1 MDLSLKI
8 AVEYADKLTQED
20 FINKYF
26 IPQIPV
32 LIKGVASEQPAGDK
46 WTIDWFKQEMGD
58 IDISVFDNNE
68 ERHVYSTTVDPDFKM
83 KFGDFLDHISKDEP
97 SSIRMFRYNLYKKN
111 PSLKKDFGCP
121 RYINSGLFKN
131 MGFMFLGGKDTEV
144 RVHYDVDYSNVFLT
158 QFTGRKKI
166 LLFHQDQSEFL
177 YQVPN
182 NTHSLAD
189 LKNPDYNKFP
199 ALKYAKGYEFIQE
212 PGDGL
217 FMPSGYWH
225 FNTYL
230 SGGISVAYRKM
241 ANTPSRLWKGIK
253 FVAFTMPYDKIMNK
267 LLGKAWFEKKQKKC
281 LENGFKA
288 IERYERLNPNH
299 SSTLEK
305 QSKNLQQTEIEA

>member
-1 MDLSLKI
+1 
-8 AVEYADKLTQED
+8 
-20 FINKYF
+20 
-26 IPQIPV
+26 
-32 LIKGVASEQPAGDK
+32 
-46 WTIDWFKQEMGD
+46 
-58 IDISVFDNNE
+58 
-68 ERHVYSTTVDPDFKM
+68 
-83 KFGDFLDHISKDEP
+83 
-97 SSIRMFRYNLYKKN
+97 
-111 PSLKKDFGCP
+111 
-121 RYINSGLFKN
+121 

-166 LLFHQDQSEFL
+166 LLFNQDQSEFL

-189 LKNPDYNKFP
+189 LKNPDYDKFP
-199 ALKYAKGYEFIQE
+199 ALQYAKGYEFIQE

-267 LLGKAWFEKKQKKC
+267 VLGKKWFEIKQKKC
-281 LENGFKA
+281 FENGLKA
-288 IERYERLNPNH
+288 IENFKVQNPNH
-299 SSTLEK
+299 TVSSTNKLK
-305 QSKNLQQTEIEA
+305 KL